1 MALKVGDL
9 APNFELKDHEG
20 NVFSLKDFRGKK
32 VLISSHPLAWTGVC
46 ETQMKNL
53 DVKYDEIEKFGVI
66 PVGFS
71 VDPVPSKKAWAD
83 NLRLKKLR
91 LLSDF
96 WPHGEVAKK
105 YGIFDEKN
113 GFSMRAN
120 ILIDE
125 EGKVEFVKV
134 YELSEQPDL
143 NEILNFLKK

>member
-1 MALKVGDL
+1 MAVKVGDL
-9 APNFELKDHEG
+9 APEFKLKDHEG
-20 NVFSLKDFRGKK
+20 NDFSLKDFRGKK

-53 DVKYDEIEKFGVI
+53 DVKYDEFEKFGVI

-71 VDPVPSKKAWAD
+71 VDPAPSKKAWAD